1 MTLTEAELDYPWE
14 GVLFVAVDKYNPEV
28 IYVAKRYK
36 DEKGNLQSIILS
48 TETAR
53 EAFGPL
59 DGLKS
64 HNDTDVGETTATEDV
79 HIGSIGASYRRTQ
92 PKDKKNILRAIDDIC
107 QLDWKV
113 VRSLNINLPY

>member
-14 GVLFVAVDKYNPEV
+14 GVMFVAVDKYNPEV

-36 DEKGNLQSIILS
+36 DENGKLQTIILS
-48 TETAR
+48 TESAM

-59 DGLKS
+59 DGVKTDEK
-64 HNDTDVGETTATEDV
+64 DTPTGQTEDV
-79 HIGSIGASYRRTQ
+79 HIGKLGASLQRKQ
-92 PKDKKNILRAIDDIC
+92 PTGKNVLSKIMDIT

-113 VRSLNINLPY
+113 VRSLQMGLPF